1 MARSIKLVIDL
12 DGASGAVSGIRSV
25 EGSVVDLRKTAEKE
39 GPRFGRVMETALG
52 FVTAQVVDDIR
63 ARLMAIPGAIVSTGA
78 AVQAQL
84 ADLSAIT
91 GIMGDDLKRLGDT
104 AVDESI
110 RTGVAAVD
118 QIEAFKLL
126 ASNIDIA
133 TIGGV
138 DGLEKLGTEVVT
150 LSRAAKIDLA
160 TAANVVASSL
170 NQWQMSADQSA
181 RVVNVLAAGSK
192 FGAAEVGDLGA
203 ALKESGTTAAQA
215 GVDYEVAVGAI
226 EVLSQ
231 NALKGSQAGTG
242 LRNVITI
249 LRTESEK
256 LAKFGIKDVNLES
269 DGLVNTLIKLE
280 PLLGDAAG
288 MAQVFGR
295 ENLNAASIL
304 IQNAQAVGEMTE
316 KVTDTATA
324 QEQAAIQSNTY
335 GEAVK
340 RLSALLDS
348 LSVDIF
354 DSLEESMV
362 ALIDTSI
369 AFVELMRES
378 GDEAAVVAKAVGVLA
393 VAVGTY
399 TTVTRAATIATTA
412 QLAVTRAYRA
422 VVAAV
427 ELIMWRATA
436 AQIALTN
443 AMRSNPWGLALSA
456 VAAVASAML
465 IFRDNTADATEEIEE
480 QREKVQGLTKDI
492 EKLQGAQLLGR
503 RNELKA
509 QLEDLESGLMD
520 IVEQRESMALRIRL
534 SQQREGDGHR
544 ELAALDE
551 KRLAAQKRI
560 LEVRDA
566 IEQAEAR
573 GADSLEFRRAVLQQQ
588 VDALV
593 DQGVETSELIEKRK
607 ELAAVEA
614 EIEAL
619 RTGGSGSG
627 GGLTPDEAA
636 KIRKRELQR
645 RTLELELM
653 EESTE
658 KRLEAISLAIDQEV
672 EKYREEYGEQFPEL
686 FEQLVAKLEA
696 EKEKMRSAV
705 TSAGSGA
712 VQVPVKVALD
722 VQLSEEDIDFS
733 FLDDAMRP
741 LDGSISAVNHNLAVL
756 RERYLEAQSASE
768 RWQIRSQIVDLENM
782 GNTMEDLR
790 DDIRQ
795 AAEIGANAFASLG
808 TSIGESLASGKSV
821 VESLGRAVNKMLGDM
836 VTGMGKAM
844 LQAAVLAAVAQQYG
858 KAARLAGAGTAM
870 VVLGTAM
877 SAMANREERSS
888 GASSQ
893 ATGRL
898 VQSSSGEYE
907 WQAYRDGGLVRGPG
921 SSRSDSIPAWLSNGE
936 FVVNARATREHYPLL
951 SSINAGA
958 VVASMNSRRA
968 GDRGINQ
975 RELEEAVA
983 KAVVAGVKRIPLEAS
998 GRSLKTVAAR
1008 QQEIDSWAG
1017 KI

>member
-78 AVQAQL
+78 AVQSQL

-422 VVAAV
+422 VVAAF
-427 ELIMWRATA
+427 ELIMWKATA

-492 EKLQGAQLLGR
+492 EQLQGAQLLGR
-503 RNELKA
+503 RNELKT
-509 QLEDLESGLMD
+509 QLEELESGLMS

-534 SQQREGDGHR
+534 SQQREGDGYS

-551 KRLAAQKRI
+551 KRLATQERI
-560 LEVRDA
+560 LEVRGA

-573 GADSLEFRRAVLQQQ
+573 GAESLEFRRAVLQQQ

-593 DQGVETSELIEKRK
+593 DQGAETDELIQKRK

-614 EIEAL
+614 EIDAL

-627 GGLTPDEAA
+627 GGLSEEEAA

-658 KRLEAISLAIDQEV
+658 KRLAAISLAIDQEV
-672 EKYREEYGEQFPEL
+672 EKYRDEYGEQFPEL

-696 EKEKMRSAV
+696 EKEKMRNAV

-722 VQLSEEDIDFS
+722 VQLSKEEIDFS

-756 RERYLEAQSASE
+756 RERYLDAQSASE
-768 RWQIRSQIVDLENM
+768 RWQIRGQIVDLEN
-782 GNTMEDLR
+782 
-790 DDIRQ
+790 
-795 AAEIGANAFASLG
+795 AADEMTNMQSRIQTLATTGADMFSMLG
-808 TSIGESLASGKSV
+808 QSIGESMATGQSAI
-821 VESLGRAVNKMLGDM
+821 ESIARSVNKMLADM
-836 VTGMGKAM
+836 AVQLGKSLLA
-844 LQAAVLAAVAQQYG
+844 QAAALAILAPG
-858 KAARLAGAGTAM
+858 RAARLAVAGTGLI
-870 VVLGTAM
+870 VLG
-877 SAMANREERSS
+877 SALGAAASRQGRDSGSGSS
-888 GASSQ
+888 T
-893 ATGRL
+893 ATGRR
-898 VQSSSGEYE
+898 VETSPGEYE

-936 FVVNARATREHYPLL
+936 YVVNARATRENYPLL

-998 GRSLKTVAAR
+998 GRSLKSVAAR

>member
-39 GPRFGRVMETALG
+39 GPRFNRVMENALG

-63 ARLMAIPGAIVSTGA
+63 ARLMAIPGAIVSTGSA
-78 AVQAQL
+78 IQDQL

-91 GIMGDDLKRLGDT
+91 EIAGDDLERLGNT
-104 AVDESI
+104 AVHESI
-110 RTGVAAVD
+110 RTGTAAVD
-118 QIEAFKLL
+118 QIEAYKLL

-133 TIGGV
+133 AIGGIA
-138 DGLEKLGTEVVT
+138 GLEKLGKEVVT
-150 LSRAAKIDLA
+150 LSKGAKIDLA
-160 TAANVVASSL
+160 TAANVVANSL
-170 NQWQMSADQSA
+170 NQWQESADQSA
-181 RVVNVLAAGSK
+181 RFINVLAAGAQK
-192 FGAAEVGDLGA
+192 GAAEVDDLGS

-215 GVDYEVAVGAI
+215 GIDIEVAVAAI
-226 EVLSQ
+226 EILGQ

-249 LRTESEK
+249 LRTEAAK

-316 KVTDTATA
+316 AVTGTNVA
-324 QEQAAIQSNTY
+324 QEQAATQMNTFS
-335 GEAVK
+335 GAVA
-340 RLSALLDS
+340 RLTALMDS
-348 LSVDIF
+348 LSENVFDLVD
-354 DSLEESMV
+354 DSMV

-399 TTVTRAATIATTA
+399 TVASKAATLATSAQLLVTRAW
-412 QLAVTRAYRA
+412 RA

-427 ELIMWRATA
+427 ELILWKATA

-443 AMRSNPWGLALSA
+443 AMRTNPWGLALSA

-465 IFRDNTADATEEIEE
+465 IFRDNTSDATEEIEE

-509 QLEDLESGLMD
+509 QLDDLESGLMG
-520 IVEQRESMALRIRL
+520 IIQQRESMALRIRL

-551 KRLAAQKRI
+551 KRLATQKRI

-566 IEQAEAR
+566 IDQAEAR

-593 DQGVETSELIEKRK
+593 DQGMETAELIEKRK
-607 ELAAVEA
+607 ELAKVEA

-627 GGLTPDEAA
+627 GGLSTDEAA

-645 RTLELELM
+645 RALELELM

-658 KRLEAISLAIDQEV
+658 KRLAAIELAIDQEV
-672 EKYREEYGEQFPEL
+672 EKYREEYGEQFPAL
-686 FEQLVAKLEA
+686 FEELAAKLEA
-696 EKEKMRSAV
+696 EKEKMRNAV

-722 VQLSEEDIDFS
+722 VQLSEEEIDFS

-768 RWQIRSQIVDLENM
+768 RWQIRGQIVDMEN
-782 GNTMEDLR
+782 
-790 DDIRQ
+790 
-795 AAEIGANAFASLG
+795 AADEMTNMQSRIQTLATTGADMFSMLG
-808 TSIGESLASGKSV
+808 QSIGESMATGQSAI
-821 VESLGRAVNKMLGDM
+821 ESIARSVNKMLADM
-836 VTGMGKAM
+836 AVQLGKSLLA
-844 LQAAVLAAVAQQYG
+844 QAAALAILSPG
-858 KAARLAGAGTAM
+858 RAARLAVAGTGLI
-870 VVLGTAM
+870 VLG
-877 SAMANREERSS
+877 SALGAAASRQGRESGTGSS
-888 GASSQ
+888 A

-898 VQSSSGEYE
+898 VETTSGEYE
-907 WQAYRDGGLVRGPG
+907 WQAYRDGGLVQGPG